1 MIIITLSMI
10 INFFIIITFSHF
22 SSDAPLIELKDA
34 GSVLEKSLGGWSKYV
49 WALGLFSSG
58 QSATMAGAITGQYIM
73 DGFLNLK
80 ISRKKRILI
89 FRLITLFPCLI
100 IAKLAEIE
108 MVYILLN
115 VVQFIQLPF
124 VLIPL
129 FKFISNKKIMNGY
142 KANRTK
148 LIFLKLISMIFTIIN
163 VVQIL
168 YNIPLTFGWIFW
180 FSLFV
185 GAYMMALIRLKNI
198 KIKYKD
204 VKITEFD
211 IISSLEC

>member
-1 MIIITLSMI
+1 MI
-10 INFFIIITFSHF
+10 INFFIVVTFSHF
-22 SSDAPLIELKDA
+22 SSDDPLIELKDA
-34 GSVLEKSLGGWSKYV
+34 GTVLEKSFGSWSKYV

-89 FRLITLFPCLI
+89 FRLITLFPCLL

-129 FKFISNKKIMNGY
+129 FKFISNRRIMNGY
-142 KANRTK
+142 RINRLK
-148 LIFLKLISMIFTIIN
+148 LNLLKLISLVFTIIN
-163 VVQIL
+163 IVQII
-168 YNIPLTFGWIFW
+168 YSIPSNFTWIFW
-180 FSLFV
+180 FSLFTGV
-185 GAYMMALIRLKNI
+185 YVMALIRLISI
-198 KIKYKD
+198 KIVYKE
-204 VKITEFD
+204 VKITELD
-211 IISSLEC
+211 IMSSLEC